1 VHSCFPS
8 DVNIVYIYKKYFA
21 LMISDLINTRLLQ
34 IVLLILLSSCS
45 GNVIQ
50 TTVFEDGFQDLE
62 PGSKPEFKAAD
73 PAVFFDPAFG
83 ILGKWKVASSL
94 RQEGFKDAWVIR
106 NDNEQ
111 NYLAQTFTNL
121 NEKNSPLS
129 LVDHPMVVSGD
140 SLWSDFT
147 IDVEFTPEAKFDKCG
162 VVFGYHPPSDFYFFG
177 VEGNTLTLKYIQH
190 PVTPLRPIEKI
201 LDFRPLVWT
210 PGDRLQ
216 ATISIRRN
224 KATITLND
232 SLYLHAEGLKS
243 TSGKIGLISD
253 VPAKF
258 HRVEVKLLRGEQR
271 KLDRRSRQLERRAEL
286 FLSDFPEMVR
296 WKQLSIAECGS
307 NQNLRLGDLTG
318 DGNKELVFVRPGS
331 GGGIRAITAMNLDGE
346 VLWRHGSPASAR
358 QRFSDELPFQIHDLD
373 GDGSREVIYFHD
385 GWIRILDGASGKL
398 LRRKEVPGSSDIK
411 SLVFADL
418 VGAGKDRNLI
428 LSDREHS
435 LLAFNEKLELMW
447 RQLVSSGSH
456 PLVYDMDK
464 DGRHEIMMGYSV
476 MDPEGKLIYDLGAY
490 IGDQCNG
497 VSVCELSQGES
508 IIPCLVYAA
517 GDWGLLYYDFNG
529 QLVRQ
534 NILGHVSY
542 LGVAELDVNAPGLEL
557 LTSNRWGTSGLVNV
571 MNAQGSVIAGF
582 LPEQGISRCL
592 TVNWKGD
599 GEEFLM
605 VSADTLTGGLFSW
618 QGLLAVQFPRDGHP
632 AEHYMAADLTGDARD
647 EILVWDYNELW
658 IYTQEDNPRMGN
670 TYAPHRI
677 PLYNYSM
684 HQMNRSLPGW

>member
-1 VHSCFPS
+1 
-8 DVNIVYIYKKYFA
+8 
-21 LMISDLINTRLLQ
+21 MISDLINTRLLQ

-45 GNVIQ
+45 GNVMQ
-50 TTVFEDGFQDLE
+50 TTVFEDGFQDFE
-62 PGSKPEFKAAD
+62 PGSRPEFIAAD
-73 PAVFFDPAFG
+73 PAMIFNPEHG
-83 ILGKWKVASSL
+83 ILGNWKVASNI
-94 RQEGFKDAWVIR
+94 RQEGFDEAWVIR
-106 NDNEQ
+106 NENGE

-129 LVDHPMVVSGD
+129 LVDHPLLVSGD
-140 SLWSDFT
+140 SLWSDYT

-177 VEGNTLTLKYIQH
+177 VEGNTLTLKYIQQ

-201 LDFRPLVWT
+201 LDFRPLVWN

-216 ATISIRRN
+216 ATVSVRRN
-224 KATITLND
+224 KVTIILND
-232 SLYLHAEGLKS
+232 SLYMHAEALKS
-243 TSGKIGLISD
+243 TSGKIGLLSD

-258 HRVEVKLLRGEQR
+258 HRVEVKLLKGEQR
-271 KLDRRSRQLERRAEL
+271 KLSRRSRQLERRAEL
-286 FLSDFPEMVR
+286 FLSDHPEMVR
-296 WKQLSIAECGS
+296 WKQFNIGENGS

-318 DGNKELVFVRPGS
+318 DGNKELVFVRPGA
-331 GGGIRAITAMNLDGE
+331 GGSIRSITAMNLDGE
-346 VLWRHGSPASAR
+346 VLWRTGSPASVS
-358 QRFSDELPFQIHDLD
+358 QRISDELPFQIHDLD
-373 GDGSREVIYFHD
+373 GDGSREVIYYHE
-385 GWIRILDGASGKL
+385 GWIRILDGQSGKL
-398 LRRKEVPGSSDIK
+398 VRRKQVPGSLTVRSM
-411 SLVFADL
+411 LFADL
-418 VGAGKDRNLI
+418 VGVGMDKNLI
-428 LSDREHS
+428 LSDGENS
-435 LLAFNEKLELMW
+435 ILVFNEKLELMW

-490 IGDQCNG
+490 IGDQCSG
-497 VSVCELSQGES
+497 VSVSELWEGQTN
-508 IIPCLVYAA
+508 IPCLVYAA

-529 QLVRQ
+529 QLLRQ

-542 LGVAELDVNAPGLEL
+542 LGVAELDMNAPGLEIV
-557 LTSNRWGTSGLVNV
+557 TSNRRGISGLINV
-571 MNAQGSVIAGF
+571 MNAEGTVSAGF

-605 VSADTLTGGLFSW
+605 VSADTLTGGLLNW
-618 QGLLAVQFPRDGHP
+618 QGRLAVEFPRDGHP
-632 AEHYMAADLTGDARD
+632 DEHYMATDLTGDARD

-670 TYAPHRI
+670 TYSPRRI

-684 HQMNRSLPGW
+684 QQMNRSLPEW